1 MNRSLLERIWSITR
15 EEGGVADPSKE
26 NVGFVGIYNRG
37 IEGFSNKEI
46 SDHVKFLK
54 DEGFIEAIN
63 LQSFEGDEWHP
74 EKILKD
80 LDN

>member
-1 MNRSLLERIWSITR
+1 M
-15 EEGGVADPSKE
+15 
-26 NVGFVGIYNRG
+26 GIYNGG

-63 LQSFEGDEWHP
+63 LQSFEGDKWHP